1 MRYYMDSC
9 GYCGACVA
17 VCPNKILELTENQ
30 IIISRGCDN
39 CGKCFMVCPL
49 GALIPEDIP

>member
-1 MRYYMDSC
+1 MKYDVDSC

-17 VCPNKILELTENQ
+17 VCPNKLLKLTENQ
-30 IIISRGCDN
+30 IIIISKCDN

-49 GALIPEDIP
+49 GALILEDIQ